1 MKYENT
7 KKLYLVFFIS
17 NNIWIIF
24 TNIIVDAIIY
34 DILRKGSGKYGKWFK
49 TDKN

>member
-34 DILRKGSGKYGKWFK
+34 DILRKGSGKYGK
-49 TDKN
+49 